1 MEFEFEKEITE
12 IEKKIEEL
20 QKFSEEKG
28 IDLSGEIEKFKK
40 TRDEKLKTIYTMK
53 TIKLTLA
60 LLTFA
65 ICMGS
70 CAMILG
76 IDSNTLMKI
85 QKGMTKEEITSILG
99 QPMHRSFDHEVEGWR
114 YEKSI
119 SGAPGITIIDLGFVD
134 GKVTYMDSY
143 EKYTNPPVAV
153 YPSVEIGGEAPSR
166 PHVSGGRG
174 MNERDFLSLY
184 NKVKSKP
191 FKDDQLDL
199 LEAGIGNRGLSCKQ
213 CVRMMSIYRFD
224 DDKLEVLKIL
234 APNISDRENYDEIIN
249 ALDFISSEEKAR
261 SILGIKK

>member
-1 MEFEFEKEITE
+1 
-12 IEKKIEEL
+12 
-20 QKFSEEKG
+20 
-28 IDLSGEIEKFKK
+28 
-40 TRDEKLKTIYTMK
+40 
-53 TIKLTLA
+53 
-60 LLTFA
+60 
-65 ICMGS
+65 
-70 CAMILG
+70 
-76 IDSNTLMKI
+76 
-85 QKGMTKEEITSILG
+85 
-99 QPMHRSFDHEVEGWR
+99 
-114 YEKSI
+114 
-119 SGAPGITIIDLGFVD
+119 
-134 GKVTYMDSY
+134 MDSY

-191 FKDDQLDL
+191 FKD
-199 LEAGIGNRGLSCKQ
+199 GIGNRGLSCKQ

>member
-1 MEFEFEKEITE
+1 
-12 IEKKIEEL
+12 
-20 QKFSEEKG
+20 
-28 IDLSGEIEKFKK
+28 
-40 TRDEKLKTIYTMK
+40 MK

-60 LLTFA
+60 LLAFA

-134 GKVTYMDSY
+134 GKVTYMDS
-143 EKYTNPPVAV
+143 
-153 YPSVEIGGEAPSR
+153 SVEIGGEAPSR

-213 CVRMMSIYRFD
+213 CVRMMSIYLFD

>member
-1 MEFEFEKEITE
+1 
-12 IEKKIEEL
+12 
-20 QKFSEEKG
+20 
-28 IDLSGEIEKFKK
+28 
-40 TRDEKLKTIYTMK
+40 MK

-60 LLTFA
+60 LLAFA

-166 PHVSGGRG
+166 PHVSG
-174 MNERDFLSLY
+174 
-184 NKVKSKP
+184 
-191 FKDDQLDL
+191 
-199 LEAGIGNRGLSCKQ
+199 
-213 CVRMMSIYRFD
+213 
-224 DDKLEVLKIL
+224 
-234 APNISDRENYDEIIN
+234 
-249 ALDFISSEEKAR
+249 
-261 SILGIKK
+261 

>member
-1 MEFEFEKEITE
+1 
-12 IEKKIEEL
+12 
-20 QKFSEEKG
+20 
-28 IDLSGEIEKFKK
+28 
-40 TRDEKLKTIYTMK
+40 MK

-261 SILGIKK
+261 SIFGIKK

>member
-1 MEFEFEKEITE
+1 M
-12 IEKKIEEL
+12 
-20 QKFSEEKG
+20 
-28 IDLSGEIEKFKK
+28 
-40 TRDEKLKTIYTMK
+40 
-53 TIKLTLA
+53 
-60 LLTFA
+60 
-65 ICMGS
+65 
-70 CAMILG
+70 
-76 IDSNTLMKI
+76 
-85 QKGMTKEEITSILG
+85 
-99 QPMHRSFDHEVEGWR
+99 EGWR

-174 MNERDFLSLY
+174 MNERDFQSLY

-191 FKDDQLDL
+191 FKDDQLEL

-224 DDKLEVLKIL
+224 DDKLEVLKII
-234 APNISDRENYDEIIN
+234 APNISDRENYDEIID